1 MSAIIQACL
10 GCETLLFPARLFCP
24 RCGQED
30 FAPFSAEH
38 GIVEQTTRLA
48 GGTVLATL
56 AIEGGPRVIARL
68 TGGDAAPGQRLPLTN
83 DPNAASGVHA
93 YIPVHP
99 NVNEDK
105 P

>member
-10 GCETLLFPARLFCP
+10 SCETLLFPARLFCP
-24 RCGQED
+24 CCGQEN
-30 FAPFSAEH
+30 FAPVSAGH

-56 AIEGGPRVIARL
+56 TIEDGPKVIARV
-68 TGGDAAPGQRLPLTN
+68 TGGDAEPGQRLPLTN
-83 DPNAASGVHA
+83 DPNATSGVHA

-99 NVNEDK
+99 TVNEDQL
-105 P
+105 